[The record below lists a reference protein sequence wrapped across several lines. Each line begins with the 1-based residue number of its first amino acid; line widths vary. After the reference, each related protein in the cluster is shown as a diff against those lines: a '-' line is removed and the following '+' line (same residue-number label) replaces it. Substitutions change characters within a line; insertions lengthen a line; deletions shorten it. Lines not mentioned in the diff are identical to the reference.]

1 MNVLTTAQKKHGWLA
16 AWISLISNFILTV
29 VKVVVGSLFSSTA
42 LIADGVHNGGDFIA
56 SIATISSMKLANQPA
71 DKEHPY
77 GHGKAEDIATG
88 IVSLILA
95 FAGIYLI
102 YESMVALFH
111 PASEASLWALSA
123 ALISL
128 LWKLGLYLYTIRVG
142 KRLDSKSLIATA
154 YDHLAD
160 VWASLAAVIGI
171 GFAKV
176 GDVFDLS
183 YAVYGDP
190 IAGIIVSLLI
200 LKVAYEMGIQ
210 AINVLMESSVSEEK
224 QKFYQD
230 LILSF
235 PEVKRI
241 DLLRAREHGN
251 YILIDIRIGVRG
263 DMTIQEGHDITRKI
277 RDAIKKEDPKVEE
290 VLIHLN
296 PWYPGEGH

>member
-1 MNVLTTAQKKHGWLA
+1 LTTAQKKHGWLA

-123 ALISL
+123 ALVSL

-210 AINVLMESSVSEEK
+210 SINVLMESSVSEEK

>member
-1 MNVLTTAQKKHGWLA
+1 VNVLTTAQKKHGWLA
-16 AWISLISNFILTV
+16 AWVGLISNFILTV

-123 ALISL
+123 ALVSL

>member
-1 MNVLTTAQKKHGWLA
+1 MTTAQKKHGWLA

-171 GFAKV
+171 GFAKI

>member
-1 MNVLTTAQKKHGWLA
+1 MTTAQKKHGWLA

-123 ALISL
+123 ALVSL

>member
-1 MNVLTTAQKKHGWLA
+1 LTTAQKKHGWLA